1 MTSDRVVYSQSG
13 RMMAVETKLGP
24 DVLLLHHL
32 EIDERVNALFEIQAA
47 VKAQRDDLQAGDLIG
62 SSVDF
67 RVKLKDGGERWW
79 NGFVTEMHEGS
90 LTTRGTRSYAMTV
103 RPKLWLLSQRS
114 DCRIHLSTTTE
125 QIIETLLSE
134 HGITDYKIRITQ
146 KLVSRDYSVQWNETD
161 LDYLRRRLEQDGIAF
176 WVDQAKGKHTLIF
189 GDHYSSYD
197 RAPEEEVR
205 YAEGSAAMDNINTWR
220 RSFAFTPGKRAARDW
235 SWLSMKAPGAE
246 QRTFAE
252 VPGNADHELYEYPG
266 RFDDSVSAEQATKMR
281 IQATESGFETVEAA
295 STVRTLG
302 PGQTFTPIDVAKP
315 DNKFAKQV
323 VTAIRHVATDPTY
336 ETGGGVPS
344 YDNTFT
350 VIPAITIATPHRT
363 TRRPRINGQ
372 QIALIAGP
380 QGEEIFT
387 NQYGQ
392 VKVWFPW
399 DRRARKDGTDTVW
412 IRVGQP
418 WAGTTWGHQVIP
430 RCGMECLVS
439 YQEGDPD
446 RPFVMALVPDPSNPT
461 PYPLPDN
468 KTRMTFRSNS
478 YKSTGFN
485 EMTFEDKTSGENMF
499 FHAQKDHTTK
509 IENNQTNS
517 VGANHSNVV
526 GQNQAL
532 TVGANQTQEIGG
544 SANLTVGGTGAGAA
558 ALMAPLADMA
568 GQTAGML
575 GSAFQAA
582 MGAMGAAGG
591 GGSSGSGAGVG
602 SGLGDLASAAGL
614 GSVASALTGLAGGSG
629 GGGFANGLLGTAM
642 GAVGAAGG
650 GMGGIAGTIMPQLA
664 SSLIGILGG
673 SGQQAQSQVGNGP
686 SPRPDAGT
694 ALASAGASLGQ
705 AAGSLF
711 SMGGVMNTTV
721 GLMRTDSIGMA
732 HVVQVG
738 TSQAI
743 NIGQTK
749 FENIG
754 YAHTHD
760 VGKQMIVNVGNQMQI
775 NVGETFQIIVGNG
788 SATLTM
794 DSKGNVSITG
804 KTFTTTFSDQV
815 THFGK
820 VIDLNPSN

>member
-1 MTSDRVVYSQSG
+1 
-13 RMMAVETKLGP
+13 MMAVETKLGD

-47 VKAQRDDLQAGDLIG
+47 VKAQRDDLKAGDLIG

-79 NGFVTEMHEGS
+79 NGFVTAMHEGG

-114 DCRIHLSTTTE
+114 DCRIYLSTTTA

-134 HGITDYKIRITQ
+134 HGITDYKILITQ
-146 KLVSRDYSVQWNETD
+146 KLVTRDYSVQWNETD
-161 LDYLRRRLEQDGIAF
+161 LDYMRRRMEQCGIAF
-176 WVDQAKGKHTLIF
+176 WVEQAKGKHTLVF

-205 YAEGSAAMDNINTWR
+205 YAEGSAAQNHISEWR
-220 RSFAFTPGKRAARDW
+220 RSFAFTPGKRAAKDW
-235 SWLSMKAPGAE
+235 SWLSMQAPGFD
-246 QRTFAE
+246 QTSFPQ
-252 VPGNADHELYEYPG
+252 VPGNAAHELYEYPG

-302 PGQTFTPIDVAKP
+302 PGQTFTPVDVAKP

-336 ETGGGVPS
+336 ETGGGTPS

-350 VIPAITIATPHRT
+350 VIPATTIATPHRY

-372 QIALIAGP
+372 QVALIAGP
-380 QGEEIFT
+380 AGEEIFT
-387 NQYGQ
+387 NKYGQ

-399 DRRARKDGTDTVW
+399 DRRARKDGTDTIW

-446 RPFVMALVPDPSNPT
+446 RPFIMALVPDPSNPT

-485 EMTFEDKTSGENMF
+485 EMTFEDRTSGENMF

-532 TVGANQTQEIGG
+532 TVGANQTQEVGG

-558 ALMAPLADMA
+558 ALMAPLAGMA

-575 GSAFQAA
+575 GSALQA
-582 MGAMGAAGG
+582 AMGAAGG
-591 GGSSGSGAGVG
+591 GGSGGGSGGDSSGGSSGDLSGGGA
-602 SGLGDLASAAGL
+602 SGLAGLASAAGGL
-614 GSVASALTGLAGGSG
+614 GSVASALSGLAGGSG
-629 GGGFANGLLGTAM
+629 GGGFADGLLGTAM

-650 GMGGIAGTIMPQLA
+650 GMGGIADTMMPQLA
-664 SSLIGILGG
+664 SSLIGMLGG
-673 SGQQAQSQVGNGP
+673 AGQQAQSQVGNGH

-694 ALASAGASLGQ
+694 ALAFAGASLGQ

-711 SMGGVMNTTV
+711 SMGGILNTTV
-721 GLMRTDSIGMA
+721 GLMRTDSIGLA
-732 HVVQVG
+732 HAMQVG

-749 FENIG
+749 NENIG
-754 YAHTHD
+754 YAHNHT
-760 VGKQMIVNVGNQMQI
+760 VGNQLMI
-775 NVGETFQIIVGNG
+775 NVGDTMQITVGSVFKIVVGK
-788 SATLTM
+788 STLTM
-794 DSKGNVSITG
+794 DKEGNVTITG
-804 KTFTTTFSDQV
+804 TKKLVGFSDSV
-815 THFGK
+815 TMFGK
-820 VIDLNPSN
+820 VIDLNPSK

>member
-1 MTSDRVVYSQSG
+1 MTSDRVAYSQSG

-79 NGFVTEMHEGS
+79 NGFVTQMHEGS

-103 RPKLWLLSQRS
+103 RPRLWLLSQRS

-220 RSFAFTPGKRAARDW
+220 RSFAFTPGKRAAKDW
-235 SWLSMKAPGAE
+235 NWLAMQAPGFD
-246 QRTFAE
+246 QTSFAQ
-252 VPGNADHELYEYPG
+252 VPGNAAHELYEYPG
-266 RFDDSVSAEQATKMR
+266 RFDDSTSAEQATKMR

-336 ETGGGVPS
+336 ETGGEVPS

-350 VIPAITIATPHRT
+350 VIPATTIATPHRY

-399 DRRARKDGTDTVW
+399 DRRARKDGTDTIW

-446 RPFVMALVPDPSNPT
+446 RPFIMALVPDPSNPT

-532 TVGANQTQEIGG
+532 TVGANQTQEVGG

-558 ALMAPLADMA
+558 ALMAPLAGMA
-568 GQTAGML
+568 GLTAGML
-575 GSAFQAA
+575 SQALEAAGASSGGQTPASSNSA
-582 MGAMGAAGG
+582 GAAG
-591 GGSSGSGAGVG
+591 
-602 SGLGDLASAAGL
+602 GL
-614 GSVASALTGLAGGSG
+614 GSVAAALGGLASGSG
-629 GGGFANGLLGTAM
+629 GGGVAGGLLGAAM

-650 GMGGIAGTIMPQLA
+650 GAGGITSAVIPQLA
-664 SSLIGILGG
+664 SSLIGMLSGA
-673 SGQQAQSQVGNGP
+673 GQQAQGQVGNGP
-686 SPRPDAGT
+686 SPRTDAGT
-694 ALASAGASLGQ
+694 ALSSAGSSLAQ
-705 AAGSLF
+705 AAGGLF

-721 GLMRTDSIGMA
+721 GTMRTDSIGMA
-732 HVVQVG
+732 HAMQIG
-738 TSQAI
+738 TSQVI
-743 NIGQTK
+743 
-749 FENIG
+749 
-754 YAHTHD
+754 H
-760 VGKQMIVNVGNQMQI
+760 VGKTSMEYVGKAKKITIGEEFIIQVGQASLTMRKDGSVIILGTNFNFTATGPVQI
-775 NVGETFQIIVGNG
+775 NGEV
-788 SATLTM
+788 
-794 DSKGNVSITG
+794 V
-804 KTFTTTFSDQV
+804 
-815 THFGK
+815 
-820 VIDLNPSN
+820 DLNKPGS